1 MTGLSS
7 ASYKDQLEGASASQS
22 LRYCFG
28 NLSHYLP
35 RPMVKNS
42 QSVGS
47 RQLIKNEDGFVSVWA
62 ARLAQPTVLSSKAK
76 DAAAEI
82 EHRLQLGSKLSDVVS
97 KKEDLLALFDLY
109 RNEGYILAEHKAIFY
124 VVLKESSSPHDMLKA
139 LFHVNYL
146 YWLEKNAGFEARS
159 VSNDCRYGGRL
170 QISLEYVQREFNHV
184 RRDGE
189 SMGWVTDGLV
199 ARPLPTRIRLG
210 HVASSIAS

>member
-1 MTGLSS
+1 M
-7 ASYKDQLEGASASQS
+7 DQ
-22 LRYCFG
+22 
-28 NLSHYLP
+28 
-35 RPMVKNS
+35 
-42 QSVGS
+42 
-47 RQLIKNEDGFVSVWA
+47 
-62 ARLAQPTVLSSKAK
+62 
-76 DAAAEI
+76 
-82 EHRLQLGSKLSDVVS
+82 
-97 KKEDLLALFDLY
+97 
-109 RNEGYILAEHKAIFY
+109 

-184 RRDGE
+184 KRDGE